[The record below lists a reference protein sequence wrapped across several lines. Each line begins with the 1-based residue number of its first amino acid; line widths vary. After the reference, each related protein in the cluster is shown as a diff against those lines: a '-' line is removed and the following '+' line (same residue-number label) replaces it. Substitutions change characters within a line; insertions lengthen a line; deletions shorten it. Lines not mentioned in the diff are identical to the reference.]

1 MKGPSGVTLFTRAGV
16 SDFDLD
22 RVVHGTLFGEALV
35 HARVA
40 ALLADE
46 RGQYVAANDRA
57 CELTGYDR
65 GTLTGFRAG
74 QLAADEPSREIYAQ
88 ITTGK
93 KMRGIKV
100 VRCRDGS
107 DVRCRYWAI
116 PTLVA
121 RLPYVILLLW
131 AAEPA

>member
-1 MKGPSGVTLFTRAGV
+1 V
-16 SDFDLD
+16 DLD
-22 RVVHGTLFGEALV
+22 RVLHGTLFGEALTN
-35 HARVA
+35 AQVA

-65 GTLTGFRAG
+65 EALTGFRAG
-74 QLAADEPSREIYAQ
+74 QLAADERSRQIYEH
-88 ITTGK
+88 ISTGK

-100 VRCRDGS
+100 VRRRDGH

-131 AAEPA
+131 AAETPA

>member
-1 MKGPSGVTLFTRAGV
+1 M

-40 ALLADE
+40 ALHADE

-100 VRCRDGS
+100 V
-107 DVRCRYWAI
+107 
-116 PTLVA
+116 
-121 RLPYVILLLW
+121 
-131 AAEPA
+131 AAATGRSRPWSPASRT

>member
-1 MKGPSGVTLFTRAGV
+1 M

-22 RVVHGTLFGEALV
+22 RVVHGTLLGEGLV
-35 HARVA
+35 NARVA
-40 ALLADE
+40 ALLADD
-46 RGQYVAANDRA
+46 RGRYVAANDRA

-74 QLAADEPSREIYAQ
+74 QLAADERSREIYDH
-88 ITTGK
+88 ITSGK

-100 VRCRDGS
+100 VRRGDGS
-107 DVRCRYWAI
+107 DLRCRYWAI

-131 AAEPA
+131 AAETA